1 MKGLHIPLEST
12 KLENGLR
19 VVVSPDRTAPV
30 ATLGVY
36 YNIGFR
42 LEPRGRSGFAHLFEH
57 MMFQGSEHAGKMVH
71 IKLINSSGGVLNGS
85 THYDVTNYY
94 ESIPSNALE
103 RVLWLEADRMR
114 ALKVDDENLRNQRD
128 VVKEEVRVNVLNQ
141 PYGGF
146 PWLDLPPVAF
156 RNWANAH
163 NFYGDFA
170 DLDAATLEDV
180 QQFFRTYYSPSNA
193 VLLMIGDVTPE
204 EGFALARRHFG
215 SIPPG
220 PPQPAADVREG
231 PLDGLRRGEVEEKFG
246 TLPAFA
252 VGYRAP
258 ERKTPDWYAA
268 AMLDHA
274 LHGGR
279 AGRVYR
285 QLVLEQQIAVDTGGG
300 IQYPVGDL
308 FDYNGPTLLV
318 SRVLHKPEH
327 NSEQSLAAYDAV
339 IDAVREHG
347 IERDELEQVKVKFRS
362 EYVSSLEGGH
372 GGSIPRY
379 GLMHYL
385 ACFTLFDND
394 PSLVNSIL
402 DGFLQVTTEQ
412 VRAAAERYLDP
423 QRRAI
428 VFPPAV
434 EERSGM
440 MAIAATADPFAPDP
454 LAKVPELATER
465 PVVWPARTYR
475 KLANGLEVVLVESHT
490 IPKFTGELY
499 VRSGNANVATKAPG
513 LAEITAAVLR
523 TGTEARSSR
532 QIEEDLRRMG
542 ADIGTSSGA
551 DTSAIAFNGLTE
563 FSAEL
568 LKLVAELA
576 QQASFPEEEF
586 ERERRQTIEG
596 LRIERTTPSFL
607 ANERFRRILLAR
619 IPTPSSRRR
628 KRR

>member
-1 MKGLHIPLEST
+1 LQSLHIPLEST

-30 ATLGVY
+30 ATVGVY

-42 LEPRGRSGFAHLFEH
+42 LEPHGRSGFAHLFEH
-57 MMFQGSEHAGKMVH
+57 MMFQGSEHAGKMMH

-103 RVLWLEADRMR
+103 RILWLEADRMR

-156 RNWANAH
+156 RNWPNAH

-204 EGFALARRHFG
+204 EGFSLARRYFG

-220 PPQPAADVREG
+220 PPQPSAEIREA
-231 PLDGLRRGEVEEKFG
+231 PFESLRTGEVEEKFG

-258 ERKTPDWYAA
+258 DRRTPDWYAA
-268 AMLDHA
+268 AILDHA

-279 AGRVYR
+279 AGRLYH

-318 SRVLHKPEH
+318 SRVLYKPEYT
-327 NSEQSLAAYDAV
+327 SEQALAAYDAV
-339 IDAVREHG
+339 LDAVCQRG
-347 IERDELEQVKVKFRS
+347 ITQDELEQVKVKFRS

-402 DGFLQVTTEQ
+402 ESFLNVTTEQ
-412 VRAAAERYLDP
+412 VRAAAQRCLDP
-423 QRRAI
+423 KRRAI
-428 VFPPAV
+428 VFRRP
-434 EERSGM
+434 SKKG
-440 MAIAATADPFAPDP
+440 AA
-454 LAKVPELATER
+454 
-465 PVVWPARTYR
+465 
-475 KLANGLEVVLVESHT
+475 
-490 IPKFTGELY
+490 
-499 VRSGNANVATKAPG
+499 
-513 LAEITAAVLR
+513 
-523 TGTEARSSR
+523 
-532 QIEEDLRRMG
+532 
-542 ADIGTSSGA
+542 
-551 DTSAIAFNGLTE
+551 
-563 FSAEL
+563 
-568 LKLVAELA
+568 
-576 QQASFPEEEF
+576 
-586 ERERRQTIEG
+586 
-596 LRIERTTPSFL
+596 
-607 ANERFRRILLAR
+607 
-619 IPTPSSRRR
+619 
-628 KRR
+628 